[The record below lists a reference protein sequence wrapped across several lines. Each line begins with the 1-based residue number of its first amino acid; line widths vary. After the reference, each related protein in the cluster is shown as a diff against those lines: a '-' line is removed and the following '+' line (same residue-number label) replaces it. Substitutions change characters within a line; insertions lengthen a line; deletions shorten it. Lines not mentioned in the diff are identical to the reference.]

1 MASEEREGSVGV
13 HAPKPAFEAKKS
25 REVIDT
31 EQDRLDIEA
40 AKLNDTIFGRI
51 AKDKRFEIATM
62 AVISLNSLIIGYD
75 ADYTARFTRPEGLYD
90 ADQPKQFVVFELFF
104 SIYFSAELMIRFL
117 AFRRKCHCF
126 FDKWFMFDSLL
137 VLMMV
142 VETFIIETVI
152 ISMTGDGSP
161 LAGAGVLRLLRL
173 LRVTRMSRL
182 MRSFPDLVVI
192 IKGLAAS
199 VRSVFWTAVIMV
211 MMTYT
216 WAILFTS
223 QYHQGRDTDEE
234 ILCCGD
240 PDCREETGLVL
251 YFDDGQTD
259 EKTINDCVV
268 QAFFGSLGKSMA
280 SLLVMG
286 SVLDDVTAC
295 SDSLRRSTSPHFI
308 IFFILYIILASFTM
322 LNMLTGILVGV
333 VNATAESEKIKASS
347 DRLRE
352 AIKSIVQELDRNDDG
367 EISRCEFEKLQRD
380 KHVMQSLHALDI
392 DTKEIQQYTEFFFPL
407 RPDGLETTISVHD
420 MTESMLRTRPG
431 STVSALDLAS
441 MKHSFVR
448 SFMEA
453 QVVMARITDAIGK
466 FMRSRPTGMME
477 EPSQRW
483 RYTMP
488 PDAPLDQMG
497 KPGLLEGASPPEA
510 ARVSSETGVSVE
522 ALVQLDGLSVE
533 EIITELGRRSADMS
547 PPMPL
552 SLRDAALLRAYA
564 GMDDQDSVVEDAES

>member
-1 MASEEREGSVGV
+1 MASQEREVV
-13 HAPKPAFEAKKS
+13 APPKLAFAEADQHKD
-25 REVIDT
+25 VDLMDIA
-31 EQDRLDIEA
+31 QDKEDIEA
-40 AKLNDTIFGRI
+40 AKLNNTIFGRI

-75 ADYTARFTRPEGLYD
+75 ADYTARFTRPDGLYD
-90 ADQPKQFVVFELFF
+90 ADQPKQFIVFELFF
-104 SIYFSAELMIRFL
+104 SLYFSAELAIRFL

-142 VETFIIETVI
+142 AETFIIETVV

-161 LAGAGVLRLLRL
+161 IAGAGVLRLLRL

-223 QYHQGRDTDEE
+223 QYHQGRDSDED

-240 PDCREETGLVL
+240 PDCREETGLML
-251 YFDDGQTD
+251 YFDNSQP
-259 EKTINDCVV
+259 KTINDCVV
-268 QAFFGSLGKSMA
+268 QSFFGSLGKSMA

-286 SVLDDVTAC
+286 SVLDDVSAC
-295 SDSLRRSTSPHFI
+295 SDSLRRSSSPHNI

-333 VNATAESEKIKASS
+333 VNATAEGEKIKASA
-347 DRLRE
+347 DKLRE
-352 AIKSIVQELDRNDDG
+352 AIKTIVQQLDRNEDG

-380 KHVMQSLHALDI
+380 KRVMQSLKALDI
-392 DTKEIQQYTEFFFPL
+392 DTKEIQQYTEFFFPP
-407 RPDGLETTISVHD
+407 RPDGLEATVSMHD
-420 MTESMLRTRPG
+420 MTEAMLRTRPG

-441 MKHSFVR
+441 MKHTFVR
-448 SFMEA
+448 SFLEA
-453 QVVMARITDAIGK
+453 SVVMTRITDAIARYTCTK
-466 FMRSRPTGMME
+466 PATTDDASP
-477 EPSQRW
+477 RW
-483 RYTMP
+483 RYTAH
-488 PDAPLDQMG
+488 PDAPLTNECKSSHIESLSADDPSG
-497 KPGLLEGASPPEA
+497 P
-510 ARVSSETGVSVE
+510 RVSYESGVSVD
-522 ALVQLDGLSVE
+522 ALVQLDGLSAE
-533 EIITELGRRSADMS
+533 EIIAELGRRSTAS
-547 PPMPL
+547 PPPAQL
-552 SLRDAALLRAYA
+552 SVREAALLRAYA
-564 GMDDQDSVVEDAES
+564 GLDDQDSVIEDAGF